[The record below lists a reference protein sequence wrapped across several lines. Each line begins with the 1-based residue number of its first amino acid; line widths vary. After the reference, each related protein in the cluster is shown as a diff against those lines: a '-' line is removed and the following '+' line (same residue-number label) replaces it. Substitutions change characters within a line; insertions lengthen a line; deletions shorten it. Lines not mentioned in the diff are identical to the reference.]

1 MPGFSASDHAHMAR
15 ALRLAE
21 HGLLTTSPN
30 PRVGCVIVRDGK
42 IVGEGWH
49 RFAGEPHAEVHAL
62 AEAGD
67 KARGATAY
75 VTLEPCA
82 HHGRTPPC
90 ADALIRAGIRAVASA
105 MQDPNPKVSGR
116 GLEQLRAAGV
126 EVRSGLLEDAAREL
140 NIGFVSRMTR
150 SRPWVRLKAAASLD
164 GRTALANGSSQWITG
179 PEARR
184 DGHRWRARSCAI
196 LTGIGTVRDDDPQLT
211 VRAIETRRQPLRI
224 VIDARLE
231 TPPQARI
238 LDGGGTLIA
247 CAQADPRRRAALEA
261 RGAEIIELP
270 NPSGKVDLPRLM
282 RRLAERGINEL
293 LAEAGFKLN
302 GSLVREGCVDELVL
316 YLAPS
321 LLGPDALGLFN
332 LPAIESLDA
341 GRKMRFH
348 DVRQIGR
355 DLRLVTRWAD

>member
-1 MPGFSASDHAHMAR
+1 M
-15 ALRLAE
+15 
-21 HGLLTTSPN
+21 
-30 PRVGCVIVRDGK
+30 
-42 IVGEGWH
+42 
-49 RFAGEPHAEVHAL
+49 
-62 AEAGD
+62 
-67 KARGATAY
+67 
-75 VTLEPCA
+75 
-82 HHGRTPPC
+82 
-90 ADALIRAGIRAVASA
+90 
-105 MQDPNPKVSGR
+105 
-116 GLEQLRAAGV
+116 
-126 EVRSGLLEDAAREL
+126 LEDAAREL

-150 SRPWVRLKAAASLD
+150 SRPWVRLKTAASLD

-247 CAQADPRRRAALEA
+247 CAQADPRRRAVLEA

-321 LLGPDALGLFN
+321 CSALTRSGCSTCQQSNLSMPVGRCASTTCGKSAGPEARDALGGLTDRVSY
-332 LPAIESLDA
+332 PRTPDTRDPEPDECCATPST
-341 GRKMRFH
+341 
-348 DVRQIGR
+348 VRQAATSGR
-355 DLRLVTRWAD
+355 QPARRNRQST